1 MKNQTNSLK
10 TIAALALVNSMLLC
24 SQASADDEDS
34 IRFPLVR
41 PAVLSNECLPQA
53 QGTVNIS
60 KLGNVEIMD
69 VKIQGLPKNTEFDV
83 FVIQVPHAPF
93 GMAWYQGDIQTNGSG
108 KGFAHFA
115 GRFNEETFIVAPGVA
130 SAPVVHDGQI
140 ADAAENPATAPVHTY
155 HIGIWFN
162 SPADA
167 VKAGCPG
174 ATTPFNGEHTAG
186 IQILNTSNF
195 ADEEGPLLQLKP

>member
-41 PAVLSNECLPQA
+41 PAVLGDECLPQA

-60 KLGNVEIMD
+60 KQGNVEIMD
-69 VKIQGLPKNTEFDV
+69 VKIQGLPKNTEFDA

-93 GMAWYQGDIQTNGSG
+93 GMAWYQGDIQTNSSG

-140 ADAAENPATAPVHTY
+140 ADASENPATAPVHTY
-155 HIGIWFN
+155 HIGVWFN

-174 ATTPFNGEHTAG
+174 ATTPFNGDHTAG